1 MVDFKNLKVW
11 YRVVDL
17 AVVVYEVIKR
27 FPEDERYVLTNQL
40 RRASVSVFS
49 NIVEGC
55 RSGTDGEL
63 IYFLG
68 KARGSCA
75 EVEAQLIFAGRVGLV
90 DEGRVTKLIRECE
103 EVSRMI
109 SGYIKYLRGK
119 FDKDI
124 KTKRAKE

>member
-11 YRVVDL
+11 HRAIDL
-17 AVVVYEVIKR
+17 AIVVYEVIKG
-27 FPEDERYVLTNQL
+27 FPKEERYALTDQL

-49 NIVEGC
+49 NIAEGC

-75 EVEAQLIFAGRVGLV
+75 EAEAQLIFAGRVGLV
-90 DEGRVTKLIRECE
+90 DESRVTKLTGECE

-109 SGYIKYLRGK
+109 SGYIKYL
-119 FDKDI
+119 
-124 KTKRAKE
+124 KEKK